1 MKNKYCKYSVIIGI
15 LIIIG
20 AISIEMHEIMLKYGC
35 GDFPS
40 HIAGARDLTVKNYSL
55 LTYIY
60 RFLLTLID
68 NNQIIVMFLSACVV
82 LGVVITAY
90 LIKEVVPDID
100 DAQAYIMAFC
110 GYIMNPIFIPALNP
124 YRVFGVQASGQWH
137 SPTLLVVKL
146 FLSLSLYYYVK
157 IHKRRE
163 IKDYIALAVT
173 LALATGVKS
182 NLTICFGAIWG
193 IEALWYLF
201 SKNENQHRKRFLSY
215 LLVGVPSI
223 LILLLQYSIMYGTGA
238 SDDGGIAIMPFYC
251 LRLRTV
257 HPFMSIVQTLAFPL
271 FVLVISW
278 KRIQK
283 SFIGRFIWGMTVI
296 AYIQHLF
303 LVETGIR
310 MQDGNWTWGT
320 SICNFGLLVISMCFY
335 YEYLKD
341 TIKNK
346 NTKSIVLCVVGG
358 TLLLAHLIAGIV
370 YIYNVFVSKNMFI

>member
-1 MKNKYCKYSVIIGI
+1 MKNKCCKYSVIIGI

-20 AISIEMHEIMLKYGC
+20 AISIGMHEIMLKYGC
-35 GDFPS
+35 GDFPA
-40 HIAGARDLTVKNYSL
+40 HITSARDLTVKNYSL

-60 RFLLTLID
+60 RLLLALID
-68 NNQIIVMFLSACVV
+68 NDQIIVMFLSSCVI

-90 LIKEVVPDID
+90 LIKSVVPDVND
-100 DAQAYIMAFC
+100 VLAYVMAFC
-110 GYIMNPIFIPALNP
+110 GYIMDPIFISALNP
-124 YRVFGVQASGQWH
+124 YRVLGVQASGQWH

-157 IHKRRE
+157 IHQKRER
-163 IKDYIALAVT
+163 KDYIALAVS
-173 LALATGVKS
+173 LALATGVKP

-193 IEALWYLF
+193 IEALGYLF
-201 SKNENQHRKRFLSY
+201 SKNEKQHRKRFLYY

-223 LILLLQYSIMYGTGA
+223 LILLLQYGIIYGTGA

-271 FVLVISW
+271 FVLIISW
-278 KRIQK
+278 EKIKK
-283 SFIGRFIWGMTVI
+283 SFIGRFIWGMTVV

-346 NTKSIVLCVVGG
+346 KTKSMVLCVVGG
-358 TLLLAHLIAGIV
+358 VLLLAHLIAGIG
-370 YIYNVFVSKNMFI
+370 YIYNVFVGKNVFI